1 MVTVRLKSYRIN
13 LVANRMITLEAK
25 WGFDSL
31 YVAELLKLAHL
42 AQLVEQRTRNAQVA
56 GSIPAIGIDTTLG
69 ASQDE
74 LYQEKRSFLV

>member
-31 YVAELLKLAHL
+31 YAAELL
-42 AQLVEQRTRNAQVA
+42 N
-56 GSIPAIGIDTTLG
+56 
-69 ASQDE
+69 
-74 LYQEKRSFLV
+74 